1 MSSPLP
7 DAAARE
13 PDRDPYAALRHAGY
27 RRFLIGNFL
36 ANVGRQAVSIAATW
50 QIYQWTHSATALG
63 LVGLVNVLPLLA
75 FVLPAGV
82 WADRVDRRRIIMGC
96 MIGSASLSL
105 TLALVTHFHAAIPAA
120 APIMAV
126 NRGLEAI
133 ALLFE
138 RHVDPASLHF
148 SQPALPIIYA
158 LLFLHAIVRVVA
170 GPARG
175 AIVPQLV
182 PARHLSNAVT
192 WSSSLFELSTV
203 IGPALGGM
211 IVALS
216 SYALVYALD
225 VFCALSLVGAL
236 LGVAPLPRPAT
247 PGGELPPGA
256 LAGVRFIGSHPPV
269 LGAMALDLF
278 AVVLGGAVALLP
290 LYADQVLHV
299 GPAGLGWLRAA
310 PSLGAIVM
318 AFVVAHRRPFARP
331 GLVMLWSVA
340 GFGAAV
346 TLFSLSTS
354 VWLSL
359 LALFLSGACDNV
371 SVVIRHSVVQL
382 LTPDA
387 LRGRVTSVNQLFIG
401 CSNEISALRAGL
413 MAALLG
419 PVLAASLGGVGTIAV
434 TLAAAIVWPSL
445 RTLPPLHR
453 LTAADTDKRPGE
465 KNG

>member
-1 MSSPLP
+1 MSSPVAGSSTP
-7 DAAARE
+7 E
-13 PDRDPYAALRHAGY
+13 PNRDPYASLRFAGY

-36 ANVGRQAVSIAATW
+36 ANIGRQAVSVAATW

-82 WADRVDRRRIIMGC
+82 WADRSDRRRIIRRC
-96 MIGSASLSL
+96 MAGSALLSL
-105 TLALVTHFHAAIPAA
+105 ALAAVTHFRAAIPNAPVIAA
-120 APIMAV
+120 ANEAL
-126 NRGLEAI
+126 RAI
-133 ALLFE
+133 ALVFE
-138 RHVDPASLHF
+138 RHADPATLDF
-148 SQPALPIIYA
+148 TEPALPIIYA

-182 PARHLSNAVT
+182 PASALSNAVR

-203 IGPALGGM
+203 IGPALGGG

-216 SYALVYALD
+216 GYALVYGFD
-225 VFCALSLVGAL
+225 VLCALSLAVAL
-236 LGVAPLPRPAT
+236 LGLEPLRVAARPTA
-247 PGGELPPGA
+247 PPPGA
-256 LAGVRFIGSHPPV
+256 LAGVRFIGAHPPI
-269 LGAMALDLF
+269 LGALALDLF
-278 AVVLGGAVALLP
+278 AVVLGGAISLLP
-290 LYADQVLHV
+290 IYADQILHV
-299 GPAGLGWLRAA
+299 GPATLGWLRAA
-310 PSLGAIVM
+310 PSVGAIAM
-318 AFVVAHRRPFARP
+318 AFIGAHQPPFARP

-346 TLFSLSTS
+346 TLFSVSTS
-354 VWLSL
+354 LWLSL
-359 LALFLSGACDNV
+359 FALFLSGACDNI
-371 SVVIRHSVVQL
+371 SVVVRHSVVQL

-419 PVLAASLGGVGTIAV
+419 PVLAASLGGAGTVAV
-434 TLAAAIVWPSL
+434 TLAAALLWPSL
-445 RTLPPLHR
+445 RALPPLHHLR
-453 LTAADTDKRPGE
+453 PVDTDKWPGE